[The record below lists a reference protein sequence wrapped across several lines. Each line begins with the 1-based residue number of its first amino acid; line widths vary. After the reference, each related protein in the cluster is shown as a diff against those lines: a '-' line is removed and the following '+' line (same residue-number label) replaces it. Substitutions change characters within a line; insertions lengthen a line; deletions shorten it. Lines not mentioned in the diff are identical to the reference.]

1 MFLTLQIPLF
11 DYRFFESAPQ
21 RTERPKWPEPGPKER
36 IRYFGEV
43 VDRNTRY
50 VGPWD
55 DEKKYCNAATVI
67 NFCGTGASHFYKSFY
82 SRPNN
87 ARILFRRFQSD
98 GRCLSKFEIGI
109 NDRLETLLK
118 GAAGDNKDIST
129 RIADH
134 ISKYLLCPV
143 KIKIGS
149 RLSDYVPLI
158 EAGNN
163 LKDAYYWA
171 TTVGK
176 KSFDPKDVKHRVE
189 NCEPLLLLQLQS
201 DTIGSAELKAQ
212 QVDMPFTEHEG
223 IQLFCRHIPYNIGR
237 LRYQLKT
244 WIIVTPS
251 KKETA
256 PVYAPDFRSYSQ
268 VLRYL
273 RINLLRI
280 HVETCMEKRLME
292 TFSTINEAYQVKDSQ
307 VRDRLYFY
315 LHKLLLNLSNIQRNS
330 QPQDKLVEAA
340 FRLDEYYY
348 GSTRIEDRIKM
359 LGDYQDWLSK
369 LPVSPKNEQV
379 KVYVQQNQAALIEQQ
394 KTKPE
399 EHIAFIS
406 YNHADEKKV
415 NQLKDKLEAAGI
427 TVILDSASMQA
438 GTAIDDFITQSIR
451 RADAIV
457 SIVSKNSLT
466 SGWVGVETINAM
478 FIKKYFPEKKFI
490 PCNIGSEFMEDTF
503 TDTARTKLRKRIKA
517 IEKMAAIRAAGG
529 RRFVDFDDEWR
540 RLENLD
546 KALPEIVQY
555 LKNNLCIAIGG
566 RSLNANLGKILEA
579 IRAY

>member
-43 VDRNTRY
+43 VDRNARY

-55 DEKKYCNAATVI
+55 DEKKYCNAAGVI
-67 NFCGTGASHFYKSFY
+67 NFCGTEARHFYKAFY
-82 SRPNN
+82 AKPNN

-109 NDRLETLLK
+109 NDQLETILT
-118 GAAGDNKDIST
+118 GTAADGKDIST
-129 RIADH
+129 LITERIG
-134 ISKYLLCPV
+134 KYLLCPV
-143 KIKIGS
+143 KIKIGN
-149 RLSDYVPLI
+149 RLSGFVPLV
-158 EAGNN
+158 ESGNN
-163 LKDAYYWA
+163 LKDAYYWT

-176 KSFDPKDVKHRVE
+176 KSFDPKDVQHRVE
-189 NCEPLLLLQLQS
+189 HCEPLLLIQLQS

-212 QVDMPFTEHEG
+212 QVDMPFTEQEG
-223 IQLFCRHIPYNIGR
+223 IKLFCRHIPYNIGR
-237 LRYQLKT
+237 SRYQLKT
-244 WIIVTPS
+244 WIIVTRE

-256 PVYAPDFRSYSQ
+256 PVYAPDFHSYSQ

-292 TFSTINEAYQVKDSQ
+292 TFGTTNEAYQVKDAQ

-315 LHKLLLNLSNIQRNS
+315 LHKILLNLSNIQRNN

-348 GSTRIEDRIKM
+348 GSMRIEDRIKM

-369 LPVSPKNEQV
+369 LPVSSKNEQV
-379 KVYVQQNQAALIEQQ
+379 KEYVQQSQAALQEEQKAKAQ
-394 KTKPE
+394 G
-399 EHIAFIS
+399 HIAFIS

-415 NQLKDKLEAAGI
+415 TLLKVKLEDAGI

-438 GTAIDDFITQSIR
+438 GTAIDDFITASIKK
-451 RADAIV
+451 ANAIV

-490 PCNIGSEFMEDTF
+490 PCNIDSEFMKDTF
-503 TDTARTKLRKRIKA
+503 TDTARAKLRKRIKA
-517 IEKMAAIRAAGG
+517 IEKMAAARAAGG
-529 RRFVDFDDEWR
+529 KRFVDFDDEWR

-546 KALPEIVQY
+546 KALPGIVQY
-555 LKNNLCIAIGG
+555 LKNDLCIAIGG
-566 RSLNANLGKILEA
+566 RSLNANLNKILDA
-579 IRAY
+579 IKA

>member
-21 RTERPKWPEPGPKER
+21 RAERPKWPEPGPKER

-55 DEKKYCNAATVI
+55 DEKKYCNAAGVI
-67 NFCGTGASHFYKSFY
+67 NFCGTEAHQFYKAFY
-82 SRPNN
+82 AQPNS

-109 NDRLETLLK
+109 NDRLETLLS
-118 GAAGDNKDIST
+118 GTADDDIANHIT
-129 RIADH
+129 AH

-143 KIKIGS
+143 KIKIGN
-149 RLSDYVPLI
+149 RLSDFVPLI

-163 LKDAYYWA
+163 LKNAYYWS

-176 KSFDPKDVKHRVE
+176 KSFDPKDVQHRVE
-189 NCEPLLLLQLQS
+189 HCEPLLLVQLHS
-201 DTIGSAELKAQ
+201 DTIGSAALKAQ
-212 QVDMPFTEHEG
+212 QVDMPFAEHEG
-223 IQLFCRHIPYNIGR
+223 IKLFCRHIPYNIGR

-244 WIIVTPS
+244 WIIVTPE

-256 PVYAPDFRSYSQ
+256 PVYAPDFHSYSQ

-292 TFSTINEAYQVKDSQ
+292 TFGTTNEAYQVKDAQ

-315 LHKLLLNLSNIQRNS
+315 LHKILLNLSNIQRNS

-348 GSTRIEDRIKM
+348 GSMRIEDRIKM
-359 LGDYQDWLSK
+359 LGDYRDWLGR

-379 KVYVQQNQAALIEQQ
+379 KEYVQQSQAALQEQQ
-394 KTKPE
+394 KANRQQ
-399 EHIAFIS
+399 HIAFIS
-406 YNHADEKKV
+406 YNHADEKKA
-415 NQLKDKLEAAGI
+415 NLMKAKLEDAGV

-438 GTAIDDFITQSIR
+438 GTAIDDFITGSIK
-451 RADAIV
+451 RATAIV

-466 SGWVGVETINAM
+466 SGWVGVETINAI

-490 PCNIGSEFMEDTF
+490 PCNIDNAFMEDDF
-503 TDTARTKLRKRIKA
+503 DVFAKNKI
-517 IEKMAAIRAAGG
+517 G
-529 RRFVDFDDEWR
+529 RRIAALKKKAVARAGSGDRFNDFDDEWN
-540 RLENLD
+540 RLESLRAALSNILQHLKNELCIDIRGRNLD
-546 KALPEIVQY
+546 K
-555 LKNNLCIAIGG
+555 NFH
-566 RSLNANLGKILEA
+566 KILEA
-579 IRAY
+579 IRT

>member
-67 NFCGTGASHFYKSFY
+67 NFCGTGANHFYKSFY
-82 SRPNN
+82 SKPNN

-109 NDRLETLLK
+109 NDHLENLLT
-118 GAAGDNKDIST
+118 GAAGDNRDIST

-134 ISKYLLCPV
+134 LGKYLLCPV

-149 RLSDYVPLI
+149 RLSDFVPLI

-201 DTIGSAELKAQ
+201 DTIGSTELKAQ

-223 IQLFCRHIPYNIGR
+223 IKLFCRHIPYNVGR

-292 TFSTINEAYQVKDSQ
+292 TFSTTNEAYQVKDPQ

-315 LHKLLLNLSNIQRNS
+315 LHKILLNLSNIQRNS

-348 GSTRIEDRIKM
+348 GSTGIEDRIKM

-379 KVYVQQNQAALIEQQ
+379 KVYVQQNQAALMEQQ
-394 KTKPE
+394 KARPE

-415 NQLKDKLEAAGI
+415 KQLKDKLEASGI

-490 PCNIGSEFMEDTF
+490 PCNIDSEFMEDDF
-503 TDTARTKLRKRIKA
+503 DKYARSKISKRISFLKRKA
-517 IEKMAAIRAAGG
+517 IARAKKGE
-529 RRFVDFDDEWR
+529 RVNDFDDER
-540 RLENLD
+540 KRLDDLEG
-546 KALPEIVQY
+546 ALTDILKY
-555 LKNNLCIAIGG
+555 LKSNLCIDIKG
-566 RSLNANLGKILEA
+566 RNLAKNFHKVLEA
-579 IRAY
+579 INA